1 MNLKYVFEIRAGLK
15 KYKFIKTQ
23 LATENVLDG
32 SYGSIYKGRSLNF
45 DELREYVEGDELKDV
60 DWKASARTRKLLVRQ
75 YIAEKKHSFMLVL
88 DTDKRMLGDT
98 KESGCSKAKAAIYA
112 AGTFAYLV
120 NLNGDYISS
129 MYSAEGKIKATPFKT
144 GVYNIEN
151 ILSSYDKEVNK
162 GNRTDINDE
171 LSYISNNLKKKA
183 ILLLVT
189 DFEHFSK
196 IPQKTLSVIMARHEL
211 MVILISDADLK
222 GKRVFDNS
230 EGEYLPA
237 FFSESRI
244 LKKQEDK
251 RKAEIYKVADHMLEC
266 LGIAHIIVDGTND
279 IDMQIIKLLEL
290 KKNIKF

>member
-15 KYKFIKTQ
+15 KYKFIKTS
-23 LATENVLDG
+23 LATENILDG

-60 DWKASARTRKLLVRQ
+60 DWKASARSRKLLVRQ
-75 YIAEKKHSFMLVL
+75 YIAEKKHSFMLVM

-98 KESGCSKAKAAIYA
+98 VEAGCSKAKAAIYA

-129 MYSAEGKIKATPFKT
+129 MYSADGKIKSTPFKS

-151 ILSSYDKEVNK
+151 VLSSYDKEVSK
-162 GNRTDINDE
+162 GNRTDLNGC
-171 LSYISNNLKKKA
+171 LTYISNNLKKKA

-189 DFEHFSK
+189 DFEQFSK
-196 IPQKTLSVIMARHEL
+196 IPHKTLSVIMARHEL
-211 MVILISDADLK
+211 MVIFVSDADLK
-222 GKRVFDNS
+222 GKKVFDNS
-230 EGEYLPA
+230 EEEYLPA

-244 LKKQEDK
+244 LKKQEDR
-251 RKAEIYKVADHMLEC
+251 RKADIYKKADHMLEC
-266 LGIAHIIVDGTND
+266 LGIAHIVVDGTKEV
-279 IDMQIIKLLEL
+279 DMQIIKLLEL